1 MASKAARLVVKVF
14 LYEIEPQIWRK
25 FSVPDEL
32 TFEEFHE
39 VIQKAM
45 GWENEGE
52 HEFRHG
58 KGKKLI
64 DVIGPEELLS
74 EGVEGEFQHEDEV
87 TLDEFI
93 GRRVL
98 PVRMLYRY
106 DFSSDWVHEI
116 VFEGREKDTTGVPEM
131 IAGER
136 ACPPEDCGGA
146 FEYKQCVEGELEWLD
161 DEYDPEK
168 FEADK
173 VEF

>member
-1 MASKAARLVVKVF
+1 MASDARLVVKVF
-14 LYEIEPQIWRK
+14 LYGIEPEIWRK

-45 GWENEGE
+45 GWEDSDQ

-58 KGKKLI
+58 KGKNLV

-74 EGVEGEFQHEDEV
+74 EGVPGEFQHEDEV
-87 TLDEFI
+87 TLSEFI
-93 GRRVL
+93 GRRIL

-106 DFSSDWVHEI
+106 DFSSDWVHEV
-116 VFEGREKDTTGVPEM
+116 VFEKREEDTTGVPQM
-131 IAGER
+131 IGGER
-136 ACPPEDCGGA
+136 ACPPEDCGGP

-161 DEYDPEK
+161 DEYDPGK
-168 FEADK
+168 FDPEE